1 MNKPTKG
8 KLTCKGN
15 VPAQLASV
23 EIDHKKLF
31 HTTIGGIEVD
41 VSDLMEEAA
50 QRVIDAVAELTNKK
64 DESYSILMDRANGAG
79 YMEEWKACMA
89 EMATTAL
96 CGTACQ
102 GWGFKNL
109 VAKTNGFS
117 PDLFNSQTGAKAD
130 VEVESDFD

>member
-15 VPAQLASV
+15 VPAQLSAV

-31 HTTIGGIEVD
+31 NTTIGGIDVD

-50 QRVIDAVAELTNKK
+50 QRVIDAVEALTNKK
-64 DESYSILMDRANGAG
+64 DESFYVLMDRANGTG
-79 YMEEWKACMA
+79 YMTEWKSCME
-89 EMATTAL
+89 EMATAAL
-96 CGTACQ
+96 CGTAAQ

-117 PDLFNSQTGAKAD
+117 PDLFNSQAGTKVD
-130 VEVESDFD
+130 VDVESDFD